1 MYEKWDV
8 EFILALVLWYGVLN
22 QGGGLEGAKRYVS
35 QGRCST
41 IFLQGS
47 KYECA
52 TKGTWTTWCGL
63 LVSSKILSSVLDCP
77 DYRKFGTELLY
88 IYI

>member
-35 QGRCST
+35 QGRCSI

-47 KYECA
+47 KNKCA
-52 TKGTWTTWCGL
+52 IKGTWCGL
-63 LVSSKILSSVLDCP
+63 LVSSKIQSGVPIRENLVQSC
-77 DYRKFGTELLY
+77 
-88 IYI
+88 